1 MLALLRTPRWL
12 GFTTLVVAA
21 IVGFG
26 LLSNWQWH
34 RAQEKN
40 AQRTAIDSATKANPI
55 ELSTMNAAATD
66 WQGVRVSG
74 SYDAQGQVLA
84 RQRPQ
89 GGQNGFWVLTPL
101 MLDDGR
107 DLWVVRGWLRAG
119 SAATTTPAIPDP
131 PAGEVTLVGSW
142 HQFEIIKE
150 SARSGLPPKMVGAVD
165 PSVLPRTGNFNG
177 YLRVVAST
185 PSQTGLDFIARPQ
198 IDDSM
203 NLSYAGQWLLFAGVA
218 LVGWYFFL
226 RREAKDDR
234 AAKTQAT
241 ISAT

>member
-40 AQRTAIDSATKANPI
+40 AQRTALDSATKANPI

-89 GGQNGFWVLTPL
+89 GGQNGFWVLTP
-101 MLDDGR
+101 
-107 DLWVVRGWLRAG
+107 
-119 SAATTTPAIPDP
+119 
-131 PAGEVTLVGSW
+131 
-142 HQFEIIKE
+142 
-150 SARSGLPPKMVGAVD
+150 
-165 PSVLPRTGNFNG
+165 
-177 YLRVVAST
+177 
-185 PSQTGLDFIARPQ
+185 
-198 IDDSM
+198 
-203 NLSYAGQWLLFAGVA
+203 
-218 LVGWYFFL
+218 
-226 RREAKDDR
+226 
-234 AAKTQAT
+234 
-241 ISAT
+241 